1 MSLAYLV
8 RVVTDLRTR
17 VDALPSFGN
26 LRARGGRGFAR
37 RPCRAS

>member
-17 VDALPSFGN
+17 VDALPS
-26 LRARGGRGFAR
+26 LRWATVT
-37 RPCRAS
+37 